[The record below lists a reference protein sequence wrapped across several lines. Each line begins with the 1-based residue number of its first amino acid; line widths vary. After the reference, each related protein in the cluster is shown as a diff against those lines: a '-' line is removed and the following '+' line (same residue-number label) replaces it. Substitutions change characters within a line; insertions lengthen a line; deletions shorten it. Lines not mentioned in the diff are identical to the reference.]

1 MKAGLEG
8 QPEEVMAGAM
18 EVEAGWRK
26 PSSREKSSYILPE
39 ESRDAVAFVLV
50 RNHEGCSFH
59 LPLLSPIERAH
70 MLVCVC
76 VSVSVSVCVCGN
88 TDMWVNV
95 LSFNHAAGRPD
106 VLQCRHAQE

>member
-39 ESRDAVAFVLV
+39 ESRDAVACLGT
-50 RNHEGCSFH
+50 ES
-59 LPLLSPIERAH
+59 
-70 MLVCVC
+70 
-76 VSVSVSVCVCGN
+76 
-88 TDMWVNV
+88 
-95 LSFNHAAGRPD
+95 
-106 VLQCRHAQE
+106 